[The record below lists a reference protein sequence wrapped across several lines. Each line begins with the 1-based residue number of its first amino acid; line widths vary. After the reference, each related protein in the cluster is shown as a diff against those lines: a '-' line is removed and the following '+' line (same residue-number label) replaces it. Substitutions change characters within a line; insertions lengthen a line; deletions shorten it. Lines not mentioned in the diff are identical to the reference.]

1 MGVLYETVKLSNEG
15 KKQII
20 IISDLLMMGIT
31 DHNGQDLNKLDYYT
45 LRQLLSVKK
54 AMME

>member
-1 MGVLYETVKLSNEG
+1 MGILYEKVKLSNEG
-15 KKQII
+15 KKQI

-31 DHNGQDLNKLDYYT
+31 DHNGHDLDQFDYYE

-54 AMME
+54 AMMD

>member
-1 MGVLYETVKLSNEG
+1 MGVLYETVKLSNEA
-15 KKQII
+15 KRQI

-31 DHNGQDLNKLDYYT
+31 DHNGRDLNTLNYYE

-54 AMME
+54 AMMD

>member
-1 MGVLYETVKLSNEG
+1 MGVLYETVKLSHEA
-15 KKQII
+15 KKQI

-31 DHNGQDLNKLDYYT
+31 GHNGHDLDDFDYYE

-54 AMME
+54 AMMD